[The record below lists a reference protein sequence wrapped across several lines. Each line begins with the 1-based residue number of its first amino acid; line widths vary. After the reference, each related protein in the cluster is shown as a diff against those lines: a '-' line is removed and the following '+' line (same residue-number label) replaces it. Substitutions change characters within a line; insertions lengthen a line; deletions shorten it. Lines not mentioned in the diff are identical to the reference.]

1 MAVIENVMDAIKTA
15 IQMEKD
21 GYAFYNRA
29 ASQTKSEMGRSLFE
43 SLSKDELQHL
53 NVFEKLFQQKVDK
66 VDWDAL
72 VNTSKKYVDIPIF
85 PKNLSDDENSNP
97 DINELDALHLA
108 MDSEKEAINYYNKIR
123 ESIADKHTQDILT
136 VIIEQEKNH
145 YQLLEEEFNHLSK
158 TGYWYQLDIL
168 GG

>member
-1 MAVIENVMDAIKTA
+1 MAVIENVMDAIKIA

-21 GYAFYNRA
+21 GYAFYKRA
-29 ASQTKSEMGRSLFE
+29 ASQTNSDMGHSLFE
-43 SLSKDELQHL
+43 SLSQDELQHL

-72 VNTSKKYVDIPIF
+72 VNTRKKYVDIPIF
-85 PKNLSDDENSNP
+85 PKDLSAVEGSDP
-97 DINELDALHLA
+97 DINELDALHIA
-108 MDSEKEAINYYNKIR
+108 MDSEKEAIDYYNKIR
-123 ESIADKHTQDILT
+123 ESITDNDTEDILT
-136 VIIEQEKNH
+136 EIIEQEKNH
-145 YQLLEEEFNHLSK
+145 YQLLEEEFNYLSK

>member
-1 MAVIENVMDAIKTA
+1 MAVIKNVMDAIKTA

-21 GYAFYNRA
+21 GYAFYKRA

-43 SLSKDELQHL
+43 SLSKDEHQHL

-72 VNTSKKYVDIPIF
+72 VNASKKYVDIPIF
-85 PKNLSDDENSNP
+85 PKNLSDDEDSNP
-97 DINELDALHLA
+97 DINELDALHIA
-108 MDSEKEAINYYNKIR
+108 MDSEKEAIYYYNKIR